1 VLHIR
6 GIFLREGVMRAFWSV
21 GGVVAAMV
29 MSVTVASA
37 QAQQGRTAAA
47 VVYVSVDRAN
57 YQKVEG
63 APQISAARAW
73 GDSARPPFAEFV
85 KFDPGFDAGMHSH
98 TNVVTLVVLKG
109 AYLYRDDNGTK
120 RVGVGEVLR
129 IPAGHKHWS
138 GGDAKEGAT
147 FYQHMNAKMD
157 MIPAK

>member
-1 VLHIR
+1 MRVFWCVA
-6 GIFLREGVMRAFWSV
+6 GIAT
-21 GGVVAAMV
+21 AMV
-29 MSVTVASA
+29 LTANVASA
-37 QAQQGRTAAA
+37 QAQQGRASAA
-47 VVYVSVDRAN
+47 VVYVSADRAN

-63 APQISAARAW
+63 APQISSARAW

-109 AYLYRDDNGTK
+109 AYLYRDDNGSK
-120 RVGVGEVLR
+120 RVGPGEVLR

-138 GGDAKEGAT
+138 GGDAKEGAM